1 MQPETHTQKFDVKV
15 VYNGET
21 RPAETQPHQAVK
33 ALLQHAIKAFGLTDR
48 THVIALFVENIEL
61 TDENKSVA
69 DSGITSGS
77 VLQLRPSTV
86 KGGAA

>member
-1 MQPETHTQKFDVKV
+1 MQPETHTEKFDIKV

-21 RPAETQPHQAVK
+21 RPVATEPHQAVK
-33 ALLQHAIKAFGLTDR
+33 ALLQHAIKTFGLTDR
-48 THVIALFVENIEL
+48 IHVLALFLDNIEL
-61 TDENKSVA
+61 TDESKSVA
-69 DSGITSGS
+69 DSGITPRS